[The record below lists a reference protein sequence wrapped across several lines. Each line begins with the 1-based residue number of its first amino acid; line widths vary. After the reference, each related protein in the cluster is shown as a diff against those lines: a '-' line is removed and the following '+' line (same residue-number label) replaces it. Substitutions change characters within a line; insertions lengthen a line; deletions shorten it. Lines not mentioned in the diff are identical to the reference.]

1 MVFTTRPSPI
11 VFLGWFST
19 LSDFQANFFAD
30 TTPLS
35 FEIQLK
41 SNFNS
46 KLKRKENELKIL
58 RMKISKFNCQ
68 EKELQMLKIQN
79 FNFQKINRELRFD
92 ISADK
97 ILIKQLHD
105 DLDKLKSTKK

>member
-1 MVFTTRPSPI
+1 MSNLPDI
-11 VFLGWFST
+11 
-19 LSDFQANFFAD
+19 
-30 TTPLS
+30 PL
-35 FEIQLK
+35 K
-41 SNFNS
+41 A
-46 KLKRKENELKIL
+46 NELKIL
-58 RMKISKFNCQ
+58 QMKISKFNCQ

-97 ILIKQLHD
+97 ILIEQLHD